1 MYIISTKLSN
11 IYSKETKKYFE
22 IILIKIYII
31 SRYKVK
37 CFIDKIKQNKITK
50 AHLNLKYIIRRKY
63 SKCKIDKISLI
74 PENCRPL
81 DEVISSI
88 HGADIIVMGP
98 GSLYTSVIPNLL
110 VPGVIEAIKKSNAKK
125 VYIPN
130 VMTQPGET
138 EGYNV
143 LDHVQAIIK
152 HTEPGLIDCIVTNNE
167 KISESVARRYN
178 DDGST
183 QVLLDNEQ
191 RLKLKCMGIKA
202 VESNLIEVKDNYI
215 RHNADEISSI
225 IIKLALGH
233 DM

>member
-1 MYIISTKLSN
+1 MKAVVIGGKGHIGTYLCPMLVKNGFEVVSITRGNSQPYEDDYAWKDVESVFLDRNKCSNFEEQVISMNPDIIIDLVNFN
-11 IYSKETKKYFE
+11 IEDTKKM
-22 IILIKIYII
+22 
-31 SRYKVK
+31 V
-37 CFIDKIKQNKITK
+37 
-50 AHLNLKYIIRRKY
+50 
-63 SKCKIDKISLI
+63 
-74 PENCRPL
+74 
-81 DEVISSI
+81 
-88 HGADIIVMGP
+88 
-98 GSLYTSVIPNLL
+98 
-110 VPGVIEAIKKSNAKK
+110 EAIKKSNAKK

-183 QVLLDNEQ
+183 QVLFDNEQ